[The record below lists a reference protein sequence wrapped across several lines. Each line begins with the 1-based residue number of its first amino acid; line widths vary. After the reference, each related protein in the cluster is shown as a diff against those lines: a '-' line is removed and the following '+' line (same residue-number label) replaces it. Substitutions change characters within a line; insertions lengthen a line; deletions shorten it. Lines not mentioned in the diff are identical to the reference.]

1 MQNSLVCVL
10 INNLVFNILNV
21 KNMKLNKF
29 LLVLSVCFVAFTS
42 CKNERETETFESV
55 EAQEEAFNEDLE
67 NARQDNELLAAI
79 QTNPELS
86 TFAEG
91 LNNWEVEDSIDVRD
105 EDVIVFAP
113 TNMAYSQIRQN
124 TEAGNMLE
132 IDDEDLIA
140 YHIIETDDDMASLRE
155 EIRNSNDTLSIAT
168 MNGEDLKLS
177 LDGNSLVLTG
187 ATGESARVT
196 DSIQAGTGMVYI
208 IDRVL
213 LPRDNNREVTITDE
227 G

>member
-1 MQNSLVCVL
+1 MKF
-10 INNLVFNILNV
+10 NNF
-21 KNMKLNKF
+21 F
-29 LLVLSVCFVAFTS
+29 LVLSLSFLAFTS
-42 CKNERETETFESV
+42 CKNERERETLENEQV
-55 EAQEEAFNEDLE
+55 REEAFNENLE
-67 NARQDNELLAAI
+67 DARLDNELLAAI

-91 LNNWEVEDSIDVRD
+91 LNNWEMEDSLDTGD
-105 EDVIVFAP
+105 ENMLVFAP
-113 TNMAYSQIRQN
+113 TNLAYSQIRQE
-124 TEAGNMLE
+124 TEAGEMLE

-155 EIRNSNDTLSIAT
+155 EIRNANDTLSIAA
-168 MNGEDLKLS
+168 MNGEDLKIS

-196 DSIQAGTGMVYI
+196 DSIQAGNGMVYI

-213 LPRDNNREVTITDE
+213 LPRDNSREVTISNKE

>member
-1 MQNSLVCVL
+1 
-10 INNLVFNILNV
+10 
-21 KNMKLNKF
+21 MKLNKF
-29 LLVLSVCFVAFTS
+29 LLTIMLLFIAFTS

-67 NARQDNELLAAI
+67 NARQENEILAAI

-91 LNNWEVEDSIDVRD
+91 LNNWDVEDSLDVRD
-105 EDVIVFAP
+105 DDIIVFAP

-132 IDDEDLIA
+132 IDDNELIS
-140 YHIIETDDDMASLRE
+140 YHIIEADNDMASLRE
-155 EIRNSNDTLSIAT
+155 EIRNSNDTLNVAT
-168 MNGEDLKLS
+168 MQGEDLKLS

-187 ATGESARVT
+187 ASGESARVT
-196 DSIQAGTGMVYI
+196 DSIQAGNGMVYI

-213 LPRDNNREVTITDE
+213 LPRDNKREVTITDE